1 MAEPARP
8 WGELFAFT
16 VERLSTTVEEMH
28 TAIVRPW
35 FRMAGPAES
44 ELRRA
49 YTAAASGVYRSARAV
64 ASIAGRVT
72 DVVRAGSQAEPTR
85 RSDAVQA
92 FANAVWGDELER
104 RGSSMAIGMG
114 IRDRSGVLVDLDP
127 SSLAEAFPDASGR
140 LVVLLHGLGQTERC
154 FSPSGTTPGLAEAL
168 ASSSFT
174 PVLVRYNSGRAVAVN
189 GSDLSALLEDV
200 VTSWPVPVS
209 EIALIGHSMGGLVG
223 RAAIASGRSNAD
235 RWVETVRHVVTI
247 ATPHAGSPIEKG
259 AEATSRALMVAPQTR
274 ALGGFLAQRSEG
286 IRDLH
291 SGADLPPVFAGI
303 DHLVIASVMT
313 ADVSHPIG
321 SLFGDL
327 VVTPGSATGGER
339 VVANDQALIG
349 GRRHH
354 EILADPSIPDR
365 ILDWIEPA

>member
-16 VERLSTTVEEMH
+16 VDRLSTTVEEMH

-44 ELRRA
+44 ELRGA
-49 YTAAASGVYRSARAV
+49 YISAASGVYRSVRAV

-72 DVVRAGSQAEPTR
+72 DIVRGGSQTEPTR

-92 FANAVWGDELER
+92 FANAVWGDEMER

-114 IRDRSGVLVDLDP
+114 VRDRSGVIVDLDP

-189 GSDLSALLEDV
+189 GRDLSALLEEV
-200 VTSWPVPVS
+200 VARWPVPVT
-209 EIALIGHSMGGLVG
+209 ELALVGHSMGGLVG
-223 RAAIASGRSNAD
+223 RAAIASGRSNAG
-235 RWVETVRHVVTI
+235 RWVGTVRHVVTI

-259 AEATSRALMVAPQTR
+259 VEATFRALMVAPQTR

-291 SGADLPPVFAGI
+291 SGAHLPPTFAGI
-303 DHLVIASVMT
+303 NLLVIASVMT
-313 ADVSHPIG
+313 EDVSHPIG

-327 VVTPGSATGGER
+327 VVTPGSATGGGR
-339 VVANDQALIG
+339 VVANDKTLIG

-365 ILDWIEPA
+365 ILEWIEPA